1 MIRAI
6 TFSNTANWSLRCLI
20 PLKRNIYLI
29 EPFEVQDNFHLV
41 IKHMTSTIIKRN
53 TPLKLLMITI
63 IQLDIQLKNHKGI
76 DIQLAGGHL
85 NKLQIHVPV

>member
-1 MIRAI
+1 
-6 TFSNTANWSLRCLI
+6 
-20 PLKRNIYLI
+20 
-29 EPFEVQDNFHLV
+29 
-41 IKHMTSTIIKRN
+41 
-53 TPLKLLMITI
+53 MITI